1 MWIAGAPTVV
11 VIFTAG
17 VLAGVLVYHCIIK
30 HQSKSSKPDTSSFNE
45 QPQAVPVSSSDPLQ
59 QTDPEY
65 EEAIK
70 LKQNKAYEET
80 QIDIEMKANE
90 SYQWTQQR
98 TNWIT

>member
-1 MWIAGAPTVV
+1 MEHLTTGSTTWIAGAPTVV

-17 VLAGVLVYHCIIK
+17 VLVGVLVYHCIIK
-30 HQSKSSKPDTSSFNE
+30 HQSKSSKPDTSLFNE
-45 QPQAVPVSSSDPLQ
+45 QPQAVPVSSSDPLR

-80 QIDIEMKANE
+80 QIEIEMKANE
-90 SYQWTQQR
+90 SYQ
-98 TNWIT
+98 